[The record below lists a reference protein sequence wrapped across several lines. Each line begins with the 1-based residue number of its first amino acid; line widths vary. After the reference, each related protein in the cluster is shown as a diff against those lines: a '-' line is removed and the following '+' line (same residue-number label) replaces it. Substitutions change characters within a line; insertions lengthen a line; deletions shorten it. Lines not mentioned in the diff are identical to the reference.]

1 MRRRTFAGVSLAA
14 LAIAACGKKAPQEI
28 ALSHH
33 TAEALLARVKANGD
47 AKRATALHFWAT
59 WCGPCIE
66 EFPLLEREWR
76 GWIKEE
82 PRLDF
87 LAVSVDEPDPKV
99 AKERGADAAAK
110 TRDDAVRRFV
120 REQGTSFPVAIA
132 LSDTPE
138 TFATTI
144 DGGWPAVLPTTI
156 LFGFDGTVAMRQ
168 LGELQVSRF
177 RDKVSTLLK

>member
-1 MRRRTFAGVSLAA
+1 MKRRAFVGRALAA
-14 LAIAACGKKAPQEI
+14 LTLAGCSRNGPAEI

-33 TAEALLARVKANGD
+33 TAEELLARVKANGA
-47 AKRATALHFWAT
+47 AKKATALHFWAT

-76 GWIKEE
+76 GWIKDE

-87 LAVSVDEPDPKV
+87 LAVSVDEPDHEL
-99 AKERGADAAAK
+99 AKEQGADAAAK
-110 TRDDAVRRFV
+110 KRDDAVRRFV
-120 REQGTSFPVAIA
+120 REQGTSFPLAVAV
-132 LSDTPE
+132 SDTPE
-138 TFATTI
+138 TFAMTI
-144 DGGWPAVLPTTI
+144 DEGWPAVLPTTI

-168 LGELQVSRF
+168 LGELRVSRF